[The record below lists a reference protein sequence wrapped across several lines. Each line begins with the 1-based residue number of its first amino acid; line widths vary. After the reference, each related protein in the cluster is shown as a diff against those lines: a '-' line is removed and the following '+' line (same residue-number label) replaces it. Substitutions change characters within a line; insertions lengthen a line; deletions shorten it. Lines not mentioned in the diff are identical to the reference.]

1 MDRTEGAIDLT
12 GWTLGFGHLDKTVV
26 PEVAAAL
33 EAMLSAWPP
42 ELYLLSNGDIELVLE
57 GLSHL
62 GENEPTWQTP
72 LAALVED
79 RVKRVSLPDGS
90 LDPQARESLEETARA
105 LEAAAARV
113 RRALR

>member
-62 GENEPTWQTP
+62 GRTS
-72 LAALVED
+72 
-79 RVKRVSLPDGS
+79 RRGKRRSLRS
-90 LDPQARESLEETARA
+90 LRIA
-105 LEAAAARV
+105 
-113 RRALR
+113 